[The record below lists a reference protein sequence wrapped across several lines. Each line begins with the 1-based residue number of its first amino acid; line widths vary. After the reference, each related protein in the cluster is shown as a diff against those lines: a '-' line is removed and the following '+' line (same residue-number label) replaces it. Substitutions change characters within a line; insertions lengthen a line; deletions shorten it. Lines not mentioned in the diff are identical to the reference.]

1 LAEGKTDLDFLPV
14 GFDFVATGFDFVAV
28 DLDFVVV
35 DLDFLPPGR
44 PQLNSSIVS
53 VNNTRPH

>member
-1 LAEGKTDLDFLPV
+1 LDFLPV

-44 PQLNSSIVS
+44 PQLNSPVVS
-53 VNNTRPH
+53 MWNTRPH

>member
-1 LAEGKTDLDFLPV
+1 LDFLPL

-35 DLDFLPPGR
+35 DLDFLPPG
-44 PQLNSSIVS
+44 PQLNNPVVS
-53 VNNTRPH
+53 MWNTRLTVLSPAA